1 MVVRAVTSH
10 HCGPGLIPGP
20 GVQCGLSWFLVL
32 VLTPRVF
39 SLGRLLSLPLQKT
52 NVPNFSIPAGTSG
65 LEEPPCGMSTHLYN
79 YYINN
84 NNNNYY

>member
-1 MVVRAVTSH
+1 MVRAVTSH

-39 SLGRLLSLPLQKT
+39 FSGLSAFPSSAKT

-84 NNNNYY
+84 NNNNNNY

>member
-20 GVQCGLSWFLVL
+20 GVQCGLSWFEFGSC
-32 VLTPRVF
+32 PHSKGFF
-39 SLGRLLSLPLQKT
+39 SGSSTFPSSSKT
-52 NVPNFSIPAGTSG
+52 NIPNFSIPAGMSG

-84 NNNNYY
+84 NNNYY

>member
-39 SLGRLLSLPLQKT
+39 SGSSAFPSSAKT
-52 NVPNFSIPAGTSG
+52 NVLYFSIPAGMSE

-84 NNNNYY
+84 NNNYY